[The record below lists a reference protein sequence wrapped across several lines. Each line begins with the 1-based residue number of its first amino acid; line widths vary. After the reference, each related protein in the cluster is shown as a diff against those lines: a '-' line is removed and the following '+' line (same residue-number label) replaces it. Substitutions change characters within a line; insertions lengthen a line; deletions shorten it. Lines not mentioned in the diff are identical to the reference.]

1 MGWCITNAMNRNY
14 RDGEE
19 QGAMGDDEREK
30 NSMKQSETEAHEL
43 YDIAT
48 SQAFFLFFLS
58 D

>member
-1 MGWCITNAMNRNY
+1 MNRNY

-48 SQAFFLFFLS
+48 SQAFFLYFLS